1 MAIRIITASFNG
13 VEGIKV
19 TVEIDISYGLP
30 CFNIV
35 GLADIAVKES
45 KERVRAAII
54 NSGYE
59 FPVSRITIN
68 LAPADLRKDGSQFD
82 LPIAI
87 GILAATAQI
96 SFEDVKGYM
105 FMGELSLLGDIKK
118 IRGALPILVCG
129 TESNMKKFVVPYD
142 NREECSLIKG
152 SDVYGYRCLKDLIQA
167 IEENNWIPYR
177 RHRKKIDMNS
187 ENIDYEE
194 VVGQESCKRAIEVAA
209 AGGHN
214 LIMFGPPGAGKTM
227 MAKRISTILPSMS
240 YEESLDVT
248 KIYSVSGNV
257 PTESGIISTR
267 PFRNPHHTA
276 SKLSLVGGGSRLLPG
291 EISLAHNGV
300 LYLDEILEFNKN
312 VLEVLRQ
319 PLEDRVIKISR
330 ASGTVTFPANIM
342 LVASLNPC
350 PCGFFGSG
358 IKECFCSEIERKRY
372 LNKMSGPLLDRIDI
386 FSFVGSLEYKDIH
399 SERKGESSASIQKRV
414 ERARK
419 IQKIRFSEQRIYCNA
434 EMSEKLIKTY
444 CKLDKSSDRFMKN
457 VFERFNISARVYS
470 RLLKVARTIADLD
483 NRENITESDL
493 IEAMQYRRFIDEKI
507 I

>member
-1 MAIRIITASFNG
+1 MAIRITTASFNG

-35 GLADIAVKES
+35 GLADVAVKES

-87 GILAATAQI
+87 GILAATGQI
-96 SFEDVKGYM
+96 SFEDIKEYM

-118 IRGALPILVCG
+118 IRGALPILICG
-129 TESNMKKFVVPYD
+129 IESNIKKFVVPYD

-152 SDVYGYRCLKDLIQA
+152 AKVYGFRNLKDLIEA
-167 IEENNWIPYR
+167 IEDNNWIRYKSS
-177 RHRKKIDMNS
+177 RKVKCTSDESM
-187 ENIDYEE
+187 DYED

-214 LIMFGPPGAGKTM
+214 LIMFGPPGSGKTM
-227 MAKRISTILPSMS
+227 MAKRIPSILPSMN
-240 YEESLDVT
+240 YEEALEVT
-248 KIYSVSGNV
+248 RIYSVSGSV
-257 PTESGIISTR
+257 PSDSGIISIR

-276 SKLSLVGGGSRLLPG
+276 SRLSLVGGGSRLMPG

-319 PLEDRVIKISR
+319 PLEDRTIKISR

-350 PCGFFGSG
+350 PCGFFGSNV
-358 IKECFCSEIERKRY
+358 KDCFCSDIERKRY
-372 LNKMSGPLLDRIDI
+372 LNKMSGPLLDRMDI
-386 FSFVGSLEYKDIH
+386 FSFVSPLQYNDFH
-399 SERKGESSASIQKRV
+399 SERKGESSAIIQKRV
-414 ERARK
+414 EGARE
-419 IQKIRFSEQRIYCNA
+419 IQKKRFVEHKIYCNA
-434 EMSEKLIKTY
+434 EMSEKLIKMY
-444 CKLDKSSDRFMKN
+444 CKLDKSSAKFVKN
-457 VFERFNISARVYS
+457 IFERFNISARVYS
-470 RLLKVARTIADLD
+470 RILKVARTIADLD
-483 NRENITESDL
+483 NRENIEESDL
-493 IEAMQYRRFIDEKI
+493 IEALQYRRFIDEKI